1 MASEAAAHA
10 SADPEHLTL
19 IIMTFPNFP
28 KRLLAPL
35 LALCFSAGLALAL
48 WHPTTAI
55 AQTETTDLFY
65 RFNGEPIPLVLQENA
80 IAVAFQDQPPSRFLT
95 STPLYQQLQEDLN
108 AATTRG
114 DRTITVQPVGSR
126 YAIATLPP
134 GSRSGLGSLR
144 PRLRLPYVESTLAV
158 LNRPGEPEAILLP
171 NEIIVSFA
179 PDMSPVEQ
187 SQTLAAQGLE
197 LIRPL
202 RFTRNRV
209 LARLHTL
216 PQETAVLTAAEQLNQ
231 VAGVRSATPNF
242 ISVRSPQETLDS
254 ESAAAAEGSRPA
266 STPQINLAWHLNST
280 SLAPRLNNTG
290 INAPEAWALGSRGEG
305 ITVAVVDTLLQWDH
319 PALANNIYQLPA
331 GVPGLP
337 GESRGWD
344 FVENDPNTR
353 MEARELTQ
361 LGPAFR
367 STFTLADTALLDR
380 YRPWANTL
388 RHNNPNDSDA
398 QIANHI
404 RNAIRY
410 QVVNEFHGTLVAGVI
425 GARSP
430 EPSGLMGVAPE
441 VKILPI
447 RAGELGGGFSMAPA
461 VEAIG
466 YAAARGADVINLSWG
481 RMMPVTA
488 IADAITDA
496 LETNPRLILV
506 AAAGND
512 GENRVGFP
520 AGLRHVISVGA
531 STLQGS
537 RAPYSSYGPGL
548 TLVAPGGN
556 LRDGQQGGILSTTGT
571 GNDPFWQDIP
581 LPSQPWFPA
590 QDAGGEYA
598 WTEGTSF
605 ASPAVAGVVALM
617 LSADSG
623 GQLSRDQVI
632 ALLEATAN
640 PAPLQLQPEER
651 SLYRLLRD
659 QSATPPEET
668 EFQYFF
674 GSGLVNAEEAV
685 RLVQA
690 RGSGNSG

>member
-1 MASEAAAHA
+1 
-10 SADPEHLTL
+10 
-19 IIMTFPNFP
+19 MTFANCP

-35 LALCFSAGLALAL
+35 LALCFGAGLALAL
-48 WHPTTAI
+48 WRPTIAI
-55 AQTETTDLFY
+55 AQSESTDLFY
-65 RFNGEPIPLVLQENA
+65 RFNGEPISLVLQENA
-80 IAVAFQDQPPSRFLT
+80 IGVAFQDQPPSRVLT
-95 STPLYQQLQEDLN
+95 STPLYQQLQEDIN
-108 AATTRG
+108 AGTRG
-114 DRTITVQPVGSR
+114 HSLITVQPVGSH

-134 GSRSGLGSLR
+134 GSRSGLESLR
-144 PRLRLPYVESTLAV
+144 PRLQVPYVESTLAV
-158 LNRPGEPEAILLP
+158 LNRPGEAESILLP
-171 NEIIVSFA
+171 NEIIISFA
-179 PDMSPVEQ
+179 PDLPPAEQ
-187 SQTLAAQGLE
+187 SQTLAAQDLE

-202 RFTRNRV
+202 RFTQNRV
-209 LARLHTL
+209 LARLRTL

-242 ISVRSPQETLDS
+242 ISVPSSQDVLES
-254 ESAAAAEGSRPA
+254 ASAAAREGSLAPPA
-266 STPQINLAWHLNST
+266 PTSQINLAWHLDST
-280 SLAPRLNNTG
+280 SLAPRLNNRG
-290 INAPEAWALGSRGEG
+290 INAPDAWALGSRGDG

-319 PALANNIYQLPA
+319 PALVHNIYELPA
-331 GVPGLP
+331 DVDGLP

-344 FVENDPNTR
+344 FVDNDPDTR
-353 MEARELTQ
+353 MEATELNQ
-361 LGPAFR
+361 LGPDFR
-367 STFTLADTALLDR
+367 STFTLPDWALLDR
-380 YRPWANTL
+380 YRAWADTL
-388 RHNNPNDSDA
+388 RGNNRNNSEARLAND
-398 QIANHI
+398 I
-404 RNAIRY
+404 RNRIRH
-410 QVVNEFHGTLVAGVI
+410 QVVNAFHGTLVAGVI

-447 RAGELGGGFSMAPA
+447 RVGHLGGGISLAPA
-461 VEAIG
+461 VEGIG

-481 RMMPVTA
+481 AMMPTTA
-488 IADAITDA
+488 IADVISEV
-496 LETNPRLILV
+496 LGSNPRLMIV

-531 STLQGS
+531 STLQGH

-548 TLVAPGGN
+548 TVVAPGGN
-556 LRDGQQGGILSTTGT
+556 LRSGEQGGILSTTGT
-571 GNDPFWQDIP
+571 GNDQFWQNIP

-590 QDAGGEYA
+590 QDAIGEYA

-623 GQLSRDQVI
+623 GQLTRDQVI

-640 PAPLQLQPEER
+640 PGPLELQPGER
-651 SLYRLLRD
+651 SLYRLLRE
-659 QSATPPEET
+659 QSATPPAET

-685 RLVQA
+685 RRVQA
-690 RGSGNSG
+690 RARNDSEF